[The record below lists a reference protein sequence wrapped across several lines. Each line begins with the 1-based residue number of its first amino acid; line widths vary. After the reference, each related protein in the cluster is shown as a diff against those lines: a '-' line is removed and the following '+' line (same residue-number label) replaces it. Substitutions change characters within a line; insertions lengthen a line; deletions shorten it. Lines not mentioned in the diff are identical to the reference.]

1 MISGLIV
8 LSLIDWR
15 TYEIPFGI
23 NVYLF
28 ILGIIREVYDGISAT
43 IILDF
48 LIVSGFLMLIY
59 IVTKGKGI
67 GGGDIK
73 LMAVAGLLLGSK
85 LVLVAFILGCFYGSV
100 IHIIRMKISK
110 ADHMLAMGPYL
121 SAGILT
127 AAWFGEQ
134 IIAWYTVLWIQ

>member
-73 LMAVAGLLLGSK
+73 LMAVAGLLLGWK

-134 IIAWYTVLWIQ
+134 IIAWYTMLWIQ

>member
-28 ILGIIREVYDGISAT
+28 VLGIIREIYAGLRIE
-43 IILDF
+43 ILLDF
-48 LIVSGFLMLIY
+48 MIVSGFLMLVYVI
-59 IVTKGKGI
+59 TKGKGI

-73 LMAVAGLLLGSK
+73 LMAVAGLLLGWK

-100 IHIIRMKISK
+100 IHIIRMKVIK
-110 ADHMLAMGPYL
+110 ADHVLAMGPYL
-121 SAGILT
+121 SAGMLT
-127 AAWFGEQ
+127 AAWFGKE
-134 IIAWYTVLWIQ
+134 IIAWYTLLWIQ